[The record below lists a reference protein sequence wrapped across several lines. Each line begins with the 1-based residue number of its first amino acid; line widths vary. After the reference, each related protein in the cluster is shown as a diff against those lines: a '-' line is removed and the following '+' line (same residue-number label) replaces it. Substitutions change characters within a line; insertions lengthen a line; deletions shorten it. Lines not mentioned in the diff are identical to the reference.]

1 MIFRGKTVKKKI
13 LVFFMC
19 AFMSCAFAL
28 TPHINKGKLTELT
41 LEQAVKELQL
51 SEQELRKLDKEF
63 FTRIGENFYIGFPRG
78 EELIE
83 NESALV
89 FKQTFTETKE
99 YLIRVFIKTKD
110 PMYYERTNIKNDFQK
125 VYYVNASGKVNL
137 IFADY
142 YYGELDIHG
151 ESVHNYKLQTNVMP
165 IIKQDKIA
173 GIMIYGIEEYLKEH
187 FDSYEYVSSNDVLN
201 HRAVVFWSD
210 DFSTADLRNRYEN
223 NADIYI
229 ECSKPLIDKKD
240 TFKYTI
246 QNAFDKNPA
255 TSYVEDTDDDLFSIR
270 CIFAKEL
277 FFQNHSWVI
286 GKSLSINNISVIN
299 GYAANENLYFSN
311 NRVKELIISSYNL
324 ENKKKSDNFLKELS
338 KIYTGILKDN
348 NLSFSTIQIPKEKI
362 YSVTFSCTQLYK
374 GKKYNDTC
382 LAEFDLYNKN
392 VGWFFGG
399 VE

>member
-1 MIFRGKTVKKKI
+1 
-13 LVFFMC
+13 MC
-19 AFMSCAFAL
+19 AFMPCAFAL
-28 TPHINKGKLTELT
+28 TPHINKGKLTELP

-51 SEQELRKLDKEF
+51 SQKELQDINKEF
-63 FTRIGENFYIGFPRG
+63 YGVLEFNSNFPPVQEADFDSEVHI
-78 EELIE
+78 
-83 NESALV
+83 
-89 FKQTFTETKE
+89 FKQTFKETNEIIYRVISRTKE
-99 YLIRVFIKTKD
+99 TAPFD
-110 PMYYERTNIKNDFQK
+110 RTGIFQK
-125 VYYVNASGKVNL
+125 GYYTNGHGKPNL
-137 IFADY
+137 IFADFY
-142 YYGELDIHG
+142 DTEAETFGQ
-151 ESVHNYKLQTNVMP
+151 SVTSVRLNYNFMP
-165 IIKQDKIA
+165 VIKNNKIA
-173 GIMIYGIEEYLKEH
+173 GIMIYGIERFDKENSIMEYTGSTQNLYHKA
-187 FDSYEYVSSNDVLN
+187 
-201 HRAVVFWSD
+201 AVYWSD

-229 ECSKPLIDKKD
+229 ECSKPLIDEKD

-348 NLSFSTIQIPKEKI
+348 NLSF
-362 YSVTFSCTQLYK
+362 
-374 GKKYNDTC
+374 
-382 LAEFDLYNKN
+382 
-392 VGWFFGG
+392 
-399 VE
+399 

>member
-1 MIFRGKTVKKKI
+1 
-13 LVFFMC
+13 MC
-19 AFMSCAFAL
+19 AFMPCAFAL

-51 SEQELRKLDKEF
+51 SQKELQDINKEF
-63 FTRIGENFYIGFPRG
+63 YGVLEFNSNFPPVQKADFDSEVHI
-78 EELIE
+78 
-83 NESALV
+83 
-89 FKQTFTETKE
+89 FKQTFKETNEIIYRVISRTKE
-99 YLIRVFIKTKD
+99 TAPFD
-110 PMYYERTNIKNDFQK
+110 RTGIFQK
-125 VYYVNASGKVNL
+125 GYYTNGHGKPNL
-137 IFADY
+137 IFADFY
-142 YYGELDIHG
+142 DTEAETFGQ
-151 ESVHNYKLQTNVMP
+151 SVTSVRLNYNFMP
-165 IIKQDKIA
+165 VIKNNKIA
-173 GIMIYGIEEYLKEH
+173 GIMIYGIERFDKENSIMEYTGSTRNLYHKA
-187 FDSYEYVSSNDVLN
+187 
-201 HRAVVFWSD
+201 AVYWSD

-223 NADIYI
+223 NADIHI
-229 ECSKPLIDKKD
+229 ECSKPLIDEKD

-270 CIFAKEL
+270 FVFAKEL
-277 FFQNHSWVI
+277 FFQNYSWVI

-311 NRVKELIISSYNL
+311 NRIKELIISSYNL

>member
-1 MIFRGKTVKKKI
+1 MP
-13 LVFFMC
+13 
-19 AFMSCAFAL
+19 CAFAL

-51 SEQELRKLDKEF
+51 SQKELQDINKEF
-63 FTRIGENFYIGFPRG
+63 YGVLEFNSNFPPVQEADFDSEVHI
-78 EELIE
+78 
-83 NESALV
+83 
-89 FKQTFTETKE
+89 FKQTFKETNEIIYRVISRTKE
-99 YLIRVFIKTKD
+99 TAPFN
-110 PMYYERTNIKNDFQK
+110 RTGIFQK
-125 VYYVNASGKVNL
+125 VYYTNGHGKPNL
-137 IFADY
+137 IFADFY
-142 YYGELDIHG
+142 DTEAETFGQ
-151 ESVHNYKLQTNVMP
+151 SVTSVRLNYNFMP
-165 IIKQDKIA
+165 VIKNNKIA
-173 GIMIYGIEEYLKEH
+173 GIMIYGIERFNRENSIMEYTGSTRNLYHKA
-187 FDSYEYVSSNDVLN
+187 
-201 HRAVVFWSD
+201 AVYWSD

-229 ECSKPLIDKKD
+229 ECSKPLIDEKD

-277 FFQNHSWVI
+277 FFQNYSWVI

-324 ENKKKSDNFLKELS
+324 ENKKKSDNFLKDLS

-348 NLSFSTIQIPKEKI
+348 NLFFSTIQIPKEKI

>member
-1 MIFRGKTVKKKI
+1 MIFRGITMKKKI
-13 LVFFMC
+13 LLFFMC
-19 AFMSCAFAL
+19 VFMSCAFAL

-125 VYYVNASGKVNL
+125 VYYVNASSKVNL

-165 IIKQDKIA
+165 IIKQNKIA

-187 FDSYEYVSSNDVLN
+187 FDSYEYVGSNDVVN

-210 DFSTADLRNRYEN
+210 DFSTADLRNEYSNRE
-223 NADIYI
+223 DIHI
-229 ECSKPLIDKKD
+229 ECSKPLIDEKG

-255 TSYVEDTDDDLFSIR
+255 TSYVEDTDDDLLKI
-270 CIFAKEL
+270 CAIEPKITKFA
-277 FFQNHSWVI
+277 I
-286 GKSLSINNISVIN
+286 IN
-299 GYAANENLYFSN
+299 GYAANSHLYKAN
-311 NRVKELIISSYNL
+311 NRVSEVADEWVKGSKDPSRKLTKTNNRYLLEPDKMDYQIINYKTWSNGYI
-324 ENKKKSDNFLKELS
+324 FVS
-338 KIYTGILKDN
+338 KILKGE
-348 NLSFSTIQIPKEKI
+348 Q
-362 YSVTFSCTQLYK
+362 YS
-374 GKKYNDTC
+374 DTC
-382 LAEFDLYNKN
+382 IAEVDFYNEKS
-392 VGWFFGG
+392 GWLFGG

>member
-1 MIFRGKTVKKKI
+1 MKKEI
-13 LVFFMC
+13 LLFFMC
-19 AFMSCAFAL
+19 AFMPCAFAL

-51 SEQELRKLDKEF
+51 SQKELQDINKEF
-63 FTRIGENFYIGFPRG
+63 YGVLEFNSNFPPVQEADFDSEVHI
-78 EELIE
+78 
-83 NESALV
+83 
-89 FKQTFTETKE
+89 FKQMFKETNEIIYRVISRTKE
-99 YLIRVFIKTKD
+99 TAPFN
-110 PMYYERTNIKNDFQK
+110 RTGIFQK
-125 VYYVNASGKVNL
+125 GYYTNGHGKPNL
-137 IFADY
+137 IFADFY
-142 YYGELDIHG
+142 DTEAETFGQ
-151 ESVHNYKLQTNVMP
+151 SVTSVRLNYNFMP
-165 IIKQDKIA
+165 VIKNNKIA
-173 GIMIYGIEEYLKEH
+173 GIMIYGIERFDKENSIMEYTGSTRNLYHKA
-187 FDSYEYVSSNDVLN
+187 
-201 HRAVVFWSD
+201 AVYWSD

-229 ECSKPLIDKKD
+229 ECSKPLIDEKD
-240 TFKYTI
+240 TFKYTV

-311 NRVKELIISSYNL
+311 NRIKELIISSYNL

-392 VGWFFGG
+392 IGWLFGG

>member
-1 MIFRGKTVKKKI
+1 
-13 LVFFMC
+13 
-19 AFMSCAFAL
+19 
-28 TPHINKGKLTELT
+28 
-41 LEQAVKELQL
+41 
-51 SEQELRKLDKEF
+51 
-63 FTRIGENFYIGFPRG
+63 
-78 EELIE
+78 
-83 NESALV
+83 
-89 FKQTFTETKE
+89 
-99 YLIRVFIKTKD
+99 
-110 PMYYERTNIKNDFQK
+110 
-125 VYYVNASGKVNL
+125 VNASGKVNL

-229 ECSKPLIDKKD
+229 ECSKPLIDEKD

-255 TSYVEDTDDDLFSIR
+255 TSYVEDTDDDLI
-270 CIFAKEL
+270 
-277 FFQNHSWVI
+277 W
-286 GKSLSINNISVIN
+286 INLGSVGDLEKIALIN
-299 GYAANENLYFSN
+299 GYALNESFYLAN
-311 NRVKELIISSYNL
+311 NRVKKIICASFVDKITKKIYNEEYILRDEYFTYQFFKRKKIKNQISSKSFKVL
-324 ENKKKSDNFLKELS
+324 E
-338 KIYTGILKDN
+338 IYRG
-348 NLSFSTIQIPKEKI
+348 S
-362 YSVTFSCTQLYK
+362 
-374 GKKYNDTC
+374 KYNNTC
-382 LAEFDLYNKN
+382 IAEIDYLLRKN
-392 VGWFFGG
+392 TWLFGG

>member
-1 MIFRGKTVKKKI
+1 
-13 LVFFMC
+13 MC
-19 AFMSCAFAL
+19 AFMSCTFAL

-41 LEQAVKELQL
+41 LEQTVKELQL

-63 FTRIGENFYIGFPRG
+63 FTRIGEKFYIGFPRG

-110 PMYYERTNIKNDFQK
+110 PMYYEHTNIKNDFQK
-125 VYYVNASGKVNL
+125 VYYVNASGKANL

-165 IIKQDKIA
+165 IIKQNKIA

-201 HRAVVFWSD
+201 HRAVVFWTD
-210 DFSTADLRNRYEN
+210 DFSTADLRNEYSNRE
-223 NADIYI
+223 DIHI
-229 ECSKPLIDKKD
+229 ECSKPLIDEKD
-240 TFKYTI
+240 TFKYTV

-277 FFQNHSWVI
+277 FFQNYSWVI

-324 ENKKKSDNFLKELS
+324 ENKKKSDNFLKDLS

-362 YSVTFSCTQLYK
+362 YSVTAQMSSFEINIVY
-374 GKKYNDTC
+374 
-382 LAEFDLYNKN
+382 A
-392 VGWFFGG
+392 
-399 VE
+399 

>member
-1 MIFRGKTVKKKI
+1 
-13 LVFFMC
+13 
-19 AFMSCAFAL
+19 MSCTFAL

-41 LEQAVKELQL
+41 LEQTVKELQL
-51 SEQELRKLDKEF
+51 SQKELQDINKEF
-63 FTRIGENFYIGFPRG
+63 YGVLEFNSNFPPVQEADFDSEVHI
-78 EELIE
+78 
-83 NESALV
+83 
-89 FKQTFTETKE
+89 FKQTFKETNEIIYRVISRTKE
-99 YLIRVFIKTKD
+99 TAPFN
-110 PMYYERTNIKNDFQK
+110 RTGIFQK
-125 VYYVNASGKVNL
+125 GYYTNGHGKPNL
-137 IFADY
+137 IFADFY
-142 YYGELDIHG
+142 DTEAETFGQ
-151 ESVHNYKLQTNVMP
+151 SVTSVRLNYNFMP
-165 IIKQDKIA
+165 VIKNNKIA
-173 GIMIYGIEEYLKEH
+173 GIMIYGIERFDKENSIMEYTGSTRNLYHK
-187 FDSYEYVSSNDVLN
+187 
-201 HRAVVFWSD
+201 AAVFWSD

-229 ECSKPLIDKKD
+229 ECSKPLIDEKD

-255 TSYVEDTDDDLFSIR
+255 TSYVEDTADDLFSIR
-270 CIFAKEL
+270 FVFAKEL
-277 FFQNHSWVI
+277 FFQNYSWVI

-311 NRVKELIISSYNL
+311 NRIKELIISSYNL

>member
-1 MIFRGKTVKKKI
+1 MKKKI
-13 LVFFMC
+13 ILFFMC
-19 AFMSCAFAL
+19 AFMPCAFAL

-51 SEQELRKLDKEF
+51 SQKELQDINKEF
-63 FTRIGENFYIGFPRG
+63 YGVLEFNSNFPPVQEADFDSEVHI
-78 EELIE
+78 
-83 NESALV
+83 
-89 FKQTFTETKE
+89 FKQMFKETNEIIYRVISRTKE
-99 YLIRVFIKTKD
+99 TAPFD
-110 PMYYERTNIKNDFQK
+110 RTGIFQK
-125 VYYVNASGKVNL
+125 GYYTNDHGKPNL
-137 IFADY
+137 IFADFY
-142 YYGELDIHG
+142 DTEAETFGQ
-151 ESVHNYKLQTNVMP
+151 SVTSVRLNYNFMP
-165 IIKQDKIA
+165 VIKNNKIA
-173 GIMIYGIEEYLKEH
+173 GIMIYGIERFNRENSIMEYTGSTQNLYHK
-187 FDSYEYVSSNDVLN
+187 
-201 HRAVVFWSD
+201 AAVFWSD
-210 DFSTADLRNRYEN
+210 DFSTADLRNKYSNR
-223 NADIYI
+223 ADIYI
-229 ECSKPLIDKKD
+229 ECSKPLIDEKD

-270 CIFAKEL
+270 FVFAKEL
-277 FFQNHSWVI
+277 FFQNYSWVI

-311 NRVKELIISSYNL
+311 NRIKELIISSYNL

>member
-1 MIFRGKTVKKKI
+1 MKKSIQIFVVLLSAI
-13 LVFFMC
+13 QVF
-19 AFMSCAFAL
+19 AF

-51 SEQELRKLDKEF
+51 SQKELQDINKEF
-63 FTRIGENFYIGFPRG
+63 YGVLEFNSNFPPVQEADFDSEVHI
-78 EELIE
+78 
-83 NESALV
+83 
-89 FKQTFTETKE
+89 FKQTFKETNEIIYRVISHTKE
-99 YLIRVFIKTKD
+99 TTPFD
-110 PMYYERTNIKNDFQK
+110 RTGIFQK
-125 VYYVNASGKVNL
+125 GYYTNGQGKPNL
-137 IFADY
+137 IFADFY
-142 YYGELDIHG
+142 DTEAETFGQ
-151 ESVHNYKLQTNVMP
+151 SVTSVRLNYNFMP
-165 IIKQDKIA
+165 VIKNNKIA
-173 GIMIYGIEEYLKEH
+173 GIMIYGIERFDKENSIMEYTGSTQNLYHKA
-187 FDSYEYVSSNDVLN
+187 
-201 HRAVVFWSD
+201 AVYWSD
-210 DFSTADLRNRYEN
+210 DFSTANLRNEYSN
-223 NADIYI
+223 DPDIHI
-229 ECSKPLIDKKD
+229 ECSKPLIDEKD

-255 TSYVEDTDDDLFSIR
+255 TSYVEDTDNDLFSIR
-270 CIFAKEL
+270 FVFAKEL
-277 FFQNHSWVI
+277 FFQNYSWVI

-311 NRVKELIISSYNL
+311 NRIKELIISSYNL

>member
-1 MIFRGKTVKKKI
+1 MIFRGKTMKKKI
-13 LVFFMC
+13 LLFFMC

-51 SEQELRKLDKEF
+51 SQKELQDINKEF
-63 FTRIGENFYIGFPRG
+63 YGVLEFNSNFPPVQEADFDSEVHI
-78 EELIE
+78 
-83 NESALV
+83 
-89 FKQTFTETKE
+89 FKQTFKETNEIIYRVISRTKE
-99 YLIRVFIKTKD
+99 TAPFD
-110 PMYYERTNIKNDFQK
+110 RTGIFQK
-125 VYYVNASGKVNL
+125 GYYTNGHGKPNL
-137 IFADY
+137 IFADFY
-142 YYGELDIHG
+142 DTEAETFGQ
-151 ESVHNYKLQTNVMP
+151 SVTSVRLNYNFMP
-165 IIKQDKIA
+165 VIKNNKIA
-173 GIMIYGIEEYLKEH
+173 GIMIYGIERFDKENSIMEYTGSTRNLYHK
-187 FDSYEYVSSNDVLN
+187 
-201 HRAVVFWSD
+201 AAVFWSD
-210 DFSTADLRNRYEN
+210 DFSTADLRNKYSNR
-223 NADIYI
+223 AAIYI
-229 ECSKPLIDKKD
+229 ECSKPLIDEKD

-270 CIFAKEL
+270 FVFAKEL
-277 FFQNHSWVI
+277 FFQNYSWVI

-311 NRVKELIISSYNL
+311 NRIKELIISSYNL

-392 VGWFFGG
+392 VGWLFGG

>member
-1 MIFRGKTVKKKI
+1 MIFRGKTMKKKI
-13 LVFFMC
+13 LLFFMC
-19 AFMSCAFAL
+19 AFMSCTFAL

-223 NADIYI
+223 NADIHI
-229 ECSKPLIDKKD
+229 ECSKPLIDEKD

-255 TSYVEDTDDDLFSIR
+255 TSYVEDTDDDLMYVSFGLSY
-270 CIFAKEL
+270 K
-277 FFQNHSWVI
+277 NSK
-286 GKSLSINNISVIN
+286 GKSKMVNNKKIAIIN
-299 GYAANENLYFSN
+299 GYAKNYNLYKDN
-311 NRVKELIISSYNL
+311 NRVKEINGNIYSNGELL
-324 ENKKKSDNFLKELS
+324 FKHKETLFLDDFKFDYQIFDWEPRE
-338 KIYTGILKDN
+338 
-348 NLSFSTIQIPKEKI
+348 SFSVQNI
-362 YSVTFSCTQLYK
+362 YK
-374 GKKYNDTC
+374 GSKFNDTC
-382 LAEFDLYNKN
+382 IAEIDFCNKKS
-392 VGWFFGG
+392 GWLFGG

>member
-1 MIFRGKTVKKKI
+1 MKKKI
-13 LVFFMC
+13 LLFFMC
-19 AFMSCAFAL
+19 VFMSCAFAL

-51 SEQELRKLDKEF
+51 SQKELQDINKEF
-63 FTRIGENFYIGFPRG
+63 YGVLEFNSNFPPVQEADFDADVHI
-78 EELIE
+78 
-83 NESALV
+83 
-89 FKQTFTETKE
+89 FKQTFKETNEIIYRVISRTKE
-99 YLIRVFIKTKD
+99 TAPFN
-110 PMYYERTNIKNDFQK
+110 RTGIFQK
-125 VYYVNASGKVNL
+125 GYYTNGHGKPNL
-137 IFADY
+137 IFADFY
-142 YYGELDIHG
+142 DTEAETFGQ
-151 ESVHNYKLQTNVMP
+151 SVTSVRLNYNFMP
-165 IIKQDKIA
+165 VIKNNKIA
-173 GIMIYGIEEYLKEH
+173 GIMIYGIERFDKENSIMEYTGSTRNLYHKA
-187 FDSYEYVSSNDVLN
+187 
-201 HRAVVFWSD
+201 AVYWSD
-210 DFSTADLRNRYEN
+210 DFSTANLRNEYSN
-223 NADIYI
+223 DPDIHI
-229 ECSKPLIDKKD
+229 ECSKPLIDEKD

>member
-1 MIFRGKTVKKKI
+1 
-13 LVFFMC
+13 MC
-19 AFMSCAFAL
+19 AFMPCAFAL

-51 SEQELRKLDKEF
+51 SQKELQDINKEF
-63 FTRIGENFYIGFPRG
+63 YGVLEFNSNFPPVQEADFDSEVHI
-78 EELIE
+78 
-83 NESALV
+83 
-89 FKQTFTETKE
+89 FKQTFKETNEIIYRVISRTKE
-99 YLIRVFIKTKD
+99 TAPFD
-110 PMYYERTNIKNDFQK
+110 RTGIFQK
-125 VYYVNASGKVNL
+125 GYYTNGHGKPNL
-137 IFADY
+137 IFADFY
-142 YYGELDIHG
+142 DTEAETFGQ
-151 ESVHNYKLQTNVMP
+151 SVTSVRLNYNFMP
-165 IIKQDKIA
+165 VIKNNKIA
-173 GIMIYGIEEYLKEH
+173 GIMIYGIERFNRENSIMEYTGSTRNLYHKA
-187 FDSYEYVSSNDVLN
+187 
-201 HRAVVFWSD
+201 AVYWSD
-210 DFSTADLRNRYEN
+210 DFSTANLRNEYSN
-223 NADIYI
+223 DPDIHI
-229 ECSKPLIDKKD
+229 ECSKPLIDEKD

-270 CIFAKEL
+270 FVFAKEL
-277 FFQNHSWVI
+277 FFQNYSWVI
-286 GKSLSINNISVIN
+286 AKSLSINNMSVIN

-311 NRVKELIISSYNL
+311 NRIKELIISSYNL

>member
-1 MIFRGKTVKKKI
+1 MKKSI
-13 LVFFMC
+13 QFFVVLLSAIQVF
-19 AFMSCAFAL
+19 AF

-51 SEQELRKLDKEF
+51 SQKELQDINKEF
-63 FTRIGENFYIGFPRG
+63 YGVLEFNSNFPPVQKADFDSEVHI
-78 EELIE
+78 
-83 NESALV
+83 
-89 FKQTFTETKE
+89 FKQTFKETNEIIYRVISRTKE
-99 YLIRVFIKTKD
+99 TAPFD
-110 PMYYERTNIKNDFQK
+110 RTGIFQK
-125 VYYVNASGKVNL
+125 GYYTNGQGKPNL
-137 IFADY
+137 IFADFY
-142 YYGELDIHG
+142 DTEAETFGQ
-151 ESVHNYKLQTNVMP
+151 SVTNVRLNYNFMP
-165 IIKQDKIA
+165 VIKNNKIA
-173 GIMIYGIEEYLKEH
+173 GIMIYGIERFNRENSIMEYTGSTRNLYHKA
-187 FDSYEYVSSNDVLN
+187 
-201 HRAVVFWSD
+201 AVYWSD
-210 DFSTADLRNRYEN
+210 DFSTANLRNEYSN
-223 NADIYI
+223 DPDIHI
-229 ECSKPLIDKKD
+229 ECSKPLIDEKD

-270 CIFAKEL
+270 FVFAKEL
-277 FFQNHSWVI
+277 FFQNYSWVI

-311 NRVKELIISSYNL
+311 NRIKELIISSYNL

>member
-1 MIFRGKTVKKKI
+1 MKKSI
-13 LVFFMC
+13 QFFVVLLSAIQVF
-19 AFMSCAFAL
+19 AF

-51 SEQELRKLDKEF
+51 SQKELQDINKEF
-63 FTRIGENFYIGFPRG
+63 YGVLEFNSNFPPVQEADFDSEVHI
-78 EELIE
+78 
-83 NESALV
+83 
-89 FKQTFTETKE
+89 FKQTFKETNEIIYRVISRTKE
-99 YLIRVFIKTKD
+99 TAPFD
-110 PMYYERTNIKNDFQK
+110 RTGIFQK
-125 VYYVNASGKVNL
+125 GYYTNGHGKPNL
-137 IFADY
+137 IFADFY
-142 YYGELDIHG
+142 DTEAETFGQ
-151 ESVHNYKLQTNVMP
+151 SVTSVRLNYNFMP
-165 IIKQDKIA
+165 VIKKNKIA
-173 GIMIYGIEEYLKEH
+173 GIMIYGIERFDKENSIMEYTGSTQNLYHKA
-187 FDSYEYVSSNDVLN
+187 
-201 HRAVVFWSD
+201 AVYWSD
-210 DFSTADLRNRYEN
+210 DFSTANLRNEYSN
-223 NADIYI
+223 DPDIHI
-229 ECSKPLIDKKD
+229 ECSKPLIDEKD

-270 CIFAKEL
+270 FVFAKEL
-277 FFQNHSWVI
+277 FFQNYSWVI

-311 NRVKELIISSYNL
+311 NRIKELIISSYNL

>member
-1 MIFRGKTVKKKI
+1 MKKSI
-13 LVFFMC
+13 RFFVLLFFMC
-19 AFMSCAFAL
+19 VFTPSAFAL
-28 TPHINKGKLTELT
+28 TPHINKGR
-41 LEQAVKELQL
+41 LEEISLSQGMKELGL
-51 SEQELRKLDKEF
+51 SQKELKDINKDFYGVLEFHTNFPPVQEADF
-63 FTRIGENFYIGFPRG
+63 DSDVHI
-78 EELIE
+78 
-83 NESALV
+83 
-89 FKQTFTETKE
+89 FKQTFKETNEIIYRVISRTKE
-99 YLIRVFIKTKD
+99 TAPFD
-110 PMYYERTNIKNDFQK
+110 RTGIFQK
-125 VYYVNASGKVNL
+125 GYYTNGHGKPNL
-137 IFADY
+137 IFADFY
-142 YYGELDIHG
+142 DTEAETFGQ
-151 ESVHNYKLQTNVMP
+151 SVTSVRLNYNFMP
-165 IIKQDKIA
+165 VIKNNKIA
-173 GIMIYGIEEYLKEH
+173 GIMIYGIERFDKENSIMEYTGSTRNLYHKA
-187 FDSYEYVSSNDVLN
+187 
-201 HRAVVFWSD
+201 AVYWSD

-223 NADIYI
+223 NADIHI
-229 ECSKPLIDKKD
+229 ECSKPLIDEKD

-270 CIFAKEL
+270 FVFAKEL
-277 FFQNHSWVI
+277 FFQNYSWVI

-311 NRVKELIISSYNL
+311 NRIKELIISSYNL

>member
-1 MIFRGKTVKKKI
+1 MKKSIQIFVVLLSAI
-13 LVFFMC
+13 QV
-19 AFMSCAFAL
+19 FAL
-28 TPHINKGKLTELT
+28 TPHINKGKLIELT

-51 SEQELRKLDKEF
+51 SQKELQDINKEF
-63 FTRIGENFYIGFPRG
+63 YGVLEFNSNFPPVQEADFDSEVHI
-78 EELIE
+78 
-83 NESALV
+83 
-89 FKQTFTETKE
+89 FKQTFKETNEIIYRVISRTKE
-99 YLIRVFIKTKD
+99 TAPFD
-110 PMYYERTNIKNDFQK
+110 RTGIFQK
-125 VYYVNASGKVNL
+125 GYYTNGHGKPNL
-137 IFADY
+137 IFADFY
-142 YYGELDIHG
+142 DTEAETFGQ
-151 ESVHNYKLQTNVMP
+151 SVTSVRLNYNFMP
-165 IIKQDKIA
+165 VIKNNKIA
-173 GIMIYGIEEYLKEH
+173 GIMIYGIERFDKENSIMEYTGSTRNLYHKA
-187 FDSYEYVSSNDVLN
+187 
-201 HRAVVFWSD
+201 AVYWSD
-210 DFSTADLRNRYEN
+210 DFSTADLRNKYGN
-223 NADIYI
+223 NADIHI
-229 ECSKPLIDKKD
+229 ECSKPLIDEKD

-270 CIFAKEL
+270 FVFAKEL
-277 FFQNHSWVI
+277 FFQNYSWVI

-311 NRVKELIISSYNL
+311 NRIKELIISSYNL

>member
-1 MIFRGKTVKKKI
+1 
-13 LVFFMC
+13 MC
-19 AFMSCAFAL
+19 AFMPCAFAL

-51 SEQELRKLDKEF
+51 SQKELQDINKEF
-63 FTRIGENFYIGFPRG
+63 YGVLEFNSNFPPVQEADFDSEVHI
-78 EELIE
+78 
-83 NESALV
+83 
-89 FKQTFTETKE
+89 FKQTFKETNEIIYRVISRTKE
-99 YLIRVFIKTKD
+99 TAPFNRTGIFQKG
-110 PMYYERTNIKNDFQK
+110 YYTNGHGKPNLLFADFYDTEAETFGQSVTSVRLNYNFMPVIKN
-125 VYYVNASGKVNL
+125 N
-137 IFADY
+137 
-142 YYGELDIHG
+142 
-151 ESVHNYKLQTNVMP
+151 
-165 IIKQDKIA
+165 KIA
-173 GIMIYGIEEYLKEH
+173 GIMIYGIERFDKENSIMEYTGSTRNLYHKA
-187 FDSYEYVSSNDVLN
+187 
-201 HRAVVFWSD
+201 AVYWSD
-210 DFSTADLRNRYEN
+210 DFSTANLRNEYSN
-223 NADIYI
+223 DPDIHI
-229 ECSKPLIDKKD
+229 ECSKPLIDEKD

-277 FFQNHSWVI
+277 FFQNYSWVI

-311 NRVKELIISSYNL
+311 NRIKELIISSYNL

-392 VGWFFGG
+392 VGWLFGG

>member
-1 MIFRGKTVKKKI
+1 MKKKI
-13 LVFFMC
+13 LLFFMC
-19 AFMSCAFAL
+19 AFMSCVFAL
-28 TPHINKGKLTELT
+28 TPHINKGKLTELP

-51 SEQELRKLDKEF
+51 SQKELQDINKEF
-63 FTRIGENFYIGFPRG
+63 YGVLEFNSNFPPVQEADFDSEVHI
-78 EELIE
+78 
-83 NESALV
+83 
-89 FKQTFTETKE
+89 FKQTFKETNEIIYRVISRTKE
-99 YLIRVFIKTKD
+99 TAPFN
-110 PMYYERTNIKNDFQK
+110 RTGIFQK
-125 VYYVNASGKVNL
+125 GYYTNGHGKPNL
-137 IFADY
+137 IFADFY
-142 YYGELDIHG
+142 DTEAETFGQ
-151 ESVHNYKLQTNVMP
+151 SVTSVRLNYNFMP
-165 IIKQDKIA
+165 VIKNNKIA
-173 GIMIYGIEEYLKEH
+173 GIMIYGIERFNKENSIMEYTGSTRNLYHKA
-187 FDSYEYVSSNDVLN
+187 
-201 HRAVVFWSD
+201 AVYWSD
-210 DFSTADLRNRYEN
+210 DFSTANLRNEYSN
-223 NADIYI
+223 DPDIHI
-229 ECSKPLIDKKD
+229 ECSKPLIDEKD

>member
-1 MIFRGKTVKKKI
+1 MPV
-13 LVFFMC
+13 
-19 AFMSCAFAL
+19 
-28 TPHINKGKLTELT
+28 
-41 LEQAVKELQL
+41 
-51 SEQELRKLDKEF
+51 
-63 FTRIGENFYIGFPRG
+63 
-78 EELIE
+78 
-83 NESALV
+83 
-89 FKQTFTETKE
+89 
-99 YLIRVFIKTKD
+99 
-110 PMYYERTNIKNDFQK
+110 IKN
-125 VYYVNASGKVNL
+125 N
-137 IFADY
+137 
-142 YYGELDIHG
+142 
-151 ESVHNYKLQTNVMP
+151 
-165 IIKQDKIA
+165 KIA
-173 GIMIYGIEEYLKEH
+173 GIMIYGIERFNRENSIMEYTGSTRNLYHKA
-187 FDSYEYVSSNDVLN
+187 
-201 HRAVVFWSD
+201 AVYWSD
-210 DFSTADLRNRYEN
+210 DFSTANLRNEYSN
-223 NADIYI
+223 DPDIHI
-229 ECSKPLIDKKD
+229 ECSKPLIDEKD

-270 CIFAKEL
+270 FVFAKEL
-277 FFQNHSWVI
+277 FFQNYSWVI

-311 NRVKELIISSYNL
+311 NRIKELIISSYNL

-338 KIYTGILKDN
+338 KISTGSLKDN